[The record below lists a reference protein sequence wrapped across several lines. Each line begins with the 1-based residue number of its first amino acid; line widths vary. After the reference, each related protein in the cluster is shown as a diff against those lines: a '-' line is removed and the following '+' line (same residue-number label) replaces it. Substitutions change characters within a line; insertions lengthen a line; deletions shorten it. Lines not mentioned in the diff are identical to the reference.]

1 MKFANKQEYLTWRAE
16 WRASY
21 KELSQKIREAKLDNK
36 KLNRAGKSSLCLIYY
51 KNDATKMIE
60 DRKLSKEKAE
70 EQYQANREAVAA

>member
-21 KELSQKIREAKLDNK
+21 KELSARIREAKLDNK
-36 KLNRAGKSSLCLIYY
+36 KLNRAGQSAHNLIPY
-51 KNDATKMIE
+51 KNDATQMLA

-70 EQYQANREAVAA
+70 EQYQANREAVTA